1 MATEVSFE
9 PTTVNLTVY
18 KGDSINVKYTIKD
31 NGSSYSIPAN
41 TNFLGGTIG
50 TVTGSGPYT
59 APITAISSTAG
70 MAVGQRIFA
79 TAGSPGTLGSGIVT
93 IASVTNATSISV
105 SSTAT
110 MTAGAITAINI
121 GGWQGS
127 IKKSSDSSF
136 VGAITLAGSA
146 TTDNFTAY
154 VPNTITTTLI
164 AGTAYKYDVQYTWV
178 DTGVTY
184 LRTFVKGTV
193 TVLDDVTLAGDA

>member
-18 KGDSINVKYTIKD
+18 KGDSINLRFNLTE
-31 NGSSYSIPAN
+31 NGGAYLIPAN

-93 IASVTNATSISV
+93 IASVTNATSITV

-136 VGAITLAGSA
+136 VGAVNLTGTSGNSYIE
-146 TTDNFTAY
+146 AY
-154 VPNTITTTLI
+154 VPNTITANFI
-164 AGTAYKYDVQYTWV
+164 AGTAYRYDIQYTWV
-178 DTGVTY
+178 ESGKAY
-184 LRTFVKGTV
+184 LKTFVKGTI
-193 TVLDDVTLAGDA
+193 TVLEDVTLASDA